1 MNGLNC
7 AMVLG
12 CFICKKERTFS
23 SSENE
28 CEGRGKSAEI
38 NHRATLAATE
48 VGLARDSLCGL
59 LTILGTAPL
68 VEAPSYNRHIATL
81 SSLSQETSKDQK
93 KKVAA
98 CLRQRAMDK
107 DLTIRENYYVDVAV
121 PYDGTWHRR
130 GYTLNHGVGVVIP
143 IDTGEIV

>member
-1 MNGLNC
+1 
-7 AMVLG
+7 MVLG

-38 NHRATLAATE
+38 NRRATLAATE
-48 VGLARDSLCGL
+48 VGLSRDSLCDL

-68 VEAPSYNRHIATL
+68 VKAPSYNRHIAAL

-98 CLRQRAMDK
+98 CLRQRTMDK
-107 DLTIRENYYVDVAV
+107 DLTIGENYYVDSLDPILMFIHSDA
-121 PYDGTWHRR
+121 PTSIHHR
-130 GYTLNHGVGVVIP
+130 V
-143 IDTGEIV
+143 

>member
-1 MNGLNC
+1 
-7 AMVLG
+7 MVLG

-23 SSENE
+23 SSEKE

-38 NHRATLAATE
+38 NRRATLAATE
-48 VGLARDSLCGL
+48 VGLARDSFCDL

-107 DLTIRENYYVDVAV
+107 DLTIGENDYVDVAV
-121 PYDGTWHRR
+121 PYHGTWHRR
-130 GYTLNHGVGVVIP
+130 GYTSNHGVGVVIP

>member
-1 MNGLNC
+1 
-7 AMVLG
+7 MVLG
-12 CFICKKERTFS
+12 CFICKKERTLS

-28 CEGRGKSAEI
+28 NEGRGKSAEI
-38 NHRATLAATE
+38 NRRATLATTE
-48 VGLARDSLCGL
+48 VGLARDSLCDL

-107 DLTIRENYYVDVAV
+107 DLAV

-130 GYTLNHGVGVVIP
+130 GYTSNHGVGVVIP
-143 IDTGEIV
+143 IDTGEIF

>member
-1 MNGLNC
+1 
-7 AMVLG
+7 MVLG
-12 CFICKKERTFS
+12 FFICKKERTFS

-38 NHRATLAATE
+38 NRRATLAATE
-48 VGLARDSLCGL
+48 VGLARDSLCDL

-93 KKVAA
+93 KKGHG
-98 CLRQRAMDK
+98 QGSD
-107 DLTIRENYYVDVAV
+107 
-121 PYDGTWHRR
+121 HRGKSLCGR
-130 GYTLNHGVGVVIP
+130 GSALPWNMA
-143 IDTGEIV
+143 